1 MVVKTKIKKFLSFN
15 KDKASRKA
23 NGLFWL
29 ATGGVLG
36 RVRQYTP
43 IIIEA
48 TEAKTNRSLPP
59 VQSAVCQ
66 LLRIKAGD
74 FENNID
80 WRHPFSVRLEC

>member
-1 MVVKTKIKKFLSFN
+1 MGF
-15 KDKASRKA
+15 
-23 NGLFWL
+23 FWL

-59 VQSAVCQ
+59 VQSVVCQ
-66 LLRIKAGD
+66 LSHKSNHPPTAI
-74 FENNID
+74 
-80 WRHPFSVRLEC
+80 HPFPTSELYQTLLQHFLSF